1 MCLLSL
7 TDLELIDLSAMLGRP
22 RAVRIVWVCN
32 PASGGAQ
39 RPNYRLLHWRP
50 QNIHGVGF
58 AELNSYD
65 IHGLSAIIAR
75 TVPHNA
81 IRYILGATGEGR
93 HQLRLHPAFQLSYID
108 YMFIENDEGVRAWL
122 LSNPVLEDPLDLLVY
137 CHRPATRERPATP
150 PLRGHDYLH
159 ENAVANWAQHA
170 AGRHGLQAP
179 RGDAGADPGPAN
191 ALGKKANDSPLF
203 HPGSSSSSSVVSDAG
218 EGREAS
224 IGTSPSPVGD
234 PGESPAFRIPLGI
247 QSLSQMNTHQGSE
260 QRGGGAHT
268 QDDKV
273 RKRGAHSD
281 SEDLDFERLCKK
293 SRQAASVRE
302 WLNAKEDLKRRAQ
315 FDDEKGDEDPG
326 SREAKRLLLTMS
338 GEFGRSDDAS
348 IVP

>member
-1 MCLLSL
+1 
-7 TDLELIDLSAMLGRP
+7 
-22 RAVRIVWVCN
+22 
-32 PASGGAQ
+32 
-39 RPNYRLLHWRP
+39 
-50 QNIHGVGF
+50 
-58 AELNSYD
+58 
-65 IHGLSAIIAR
+65 
-75 TVPHNA
+75 VPHNA

-108 YMFIENDEGVRAWL
+108 YMFIKNDEGLRAWL

-137 CHRPATRERPATP
+137 CHQPATWERPATP
-150 PLRGHDYLH
+150 TLRGHDYLH

-191 ALGKKANDSPLF
+191 ALGKKANDPPPL
-203 HPGSSSSSSVVSDAG
+203 HPGSSSSSLVVSDAG
-218 EGREAS
+218 EGRKAS
-224 IGTSPSPVGD
+224 IGTSPSLVGD
-234 PGESPAFRIPLGI
+234 LGESAAFRIPLGI

-268 QDDKV
+268 QDNKV
-273 RKRGAHSD
+273 RKGRAHSD

-293 SRQAASVRE
+293 SRQAASVHE

>member
-7 TDLELIDLSAMLGRP
+7 PDLELIDWRAMLGRP

-39 RPNYRLLHWRP
+39 RANYRLLHWRP
-50 QNIHGVGF
+50 HNIHGVGF

-81 IRYILGATGEGR
+81 IRYILGASGEGR

-108 YMFIENDEGVRAWL
+108 YMFIVNDEGVRAWL
-122 LSNPVLEDPLDLLVY
+122 LSNPVLQDPLDLLVY

-159 ENAVANWAQHA
+159 ESAVANWAQHA

-203 HPGSSSSSSVVSDAG
+203 HPASSSS
-218 EGREAS
+218 
-224 IGTSPSPVGD
+224 
-234 PGESPAFRIPLGI
+234 
-247 QSLSQMNTHQGSE
+247 
-260 QRGGGAHT
+260 
-268 QDDKV
+268 
-273 RKRGAHSD
+273 
-281 SEDLDFERLCKK
+281 
-293 SRQAASVRE
+293 
-302 WLNAKEDLKRRAQ
+302 
-315 FDDEKGDEDPG
+315 
-326 SREAKRLLLTMS
+326 
-338 GEFGRSDDAS
+338 
-348 IVP
+348 

>member
-1 MCLLSL
+1 
-7 TDLELIDLSAMLGRP
+7 MLGRP

-50 QNIHGVGF
+50 QNIHGAGF
-58 AELNSYD
+58 AELNFYD

-81 IRYILGATGEGR
+81 IRYTLGATGEGR

-108 YMFIENDEGVRAWL
+108 YMFIENDEVVRAWL
-122 LSNPVLEDPLDLLVY
+122 LSNPFREDPLDLLVY
-137 CHRPATRERPATP
+137 CHRPATWERPATP
-150 PLRGHDYLH
+150 PLRGHDYRH

-170 AGRHGLQAP
+170 AGRHGLQAL
-179 RGDAGADPGPAN
+179 RGDAGADPSPAN

-203 HPGSSSSSSVVSDAG
+203 HPGSSSSSSGVSDAS
-218 EGREAS
+218 EGCEAS
-224 IGTSPSPVGD
+224 IRTSRSPVGD

-260 QRGGGAHT
+260 QRGGRAHT

-281 SEDLDFERLCKK
+281 SEDLDFECLCKN

-302 WLNAKEDLKRRAQ
+302 WLNAKEHLKRRAQ
-315 FDDEKGDEDPG
+315 FNDEKGDEDPG
-326 SREAKRLLLTMS
+326 
-338 GEFGRSDDAS
+338 
-348 IVP
+348 